1 MTSIKQLYSN
11 KCRYPASCGMPVVL
25 MVHPE
30 VLCAGQ
36 LVSGFLLFGVGQ
48 TTDTQ
53 RLFII
58 HFAADA
64 DELT

>member
-1 MTSIKQLYSN
+1 
-11 KCRYPASCGMPVVL
+11 MPVVL

-48 TTDTQ
+48 ITDTQ

-58 HFAADA
+58 HVAADA